1 MTWHRFRTARSV
13 MVLAALIALPL
24 VACGGGGDTDT
35 ETVEI
40 SGTTGDCLNVDGPW
54 TGDPVGGLPGSVE
67 RGFTQTCSNVEMSD
81 ERASGVSEALA
92 DCEFTQDGETTNGVC
107 TGTITLSNDGG
118 TWEGTTEGTTSW
130 TTSDPVHVHEL
141 DATYLGTGDYDGLRL
156 VTHAEGT
163 GTPWTL
169 TGRIEPVD

>member
-24 VACGGGGDTDT
+24 VACGGGDDTDT
-35 ETVEI
+35 ETAEI

-54 TGDPVGGLPGSVE
+54 TGDPIGGLPGSVE
-67 RGFTQTCSNVEMSD
+67 RGFTQ
-81 ERASGVSEALA
+81 
-92 DCEFTQDGETTNGVC
+92 DGEATTGVC
-107 TGTITLSNDGG
+107 SGTVTISNDGG
-118 TWEGTTEGTTSW
+118 TWEGTTEGTTLW
-130 TTSDPVHVHEL
+130 TTSDPTHVHEL
-141 DATYLGTGDYDGLRL
+141 DATFLGTGDYAGLRL

-169 TGRIEPVD
+169 TGRIEPID